1 MRVISFLKQWMLPLA
16 MTSGAAAYLIYDN
29 IPSLKPAGPY
39 LAEAVGIL
47 QPLLIFAMLFLSFC
61 KISPKDMKPRK
72 WHLKLL
78 IFQGGIFTLLAIV
91 TACFPEFD
99 GRILIESAM
108 LCIIC
113 PTATAAAV
121 VTGRLGGDMPGLTT
135 YTVLINITAGLLVPL
150 MIPLVHPEDGV
161 PFSTAFSMI
170 MAKVFPLLICPCLA
184 AWLVRYLMPKVHNW
198 LTKFSNLAFYLWGIA
213 LTIAIATT
221 TKSIIHSTTSIYYEI
236 GIALVSLLCCAIQF
250 FIGKKIGKRYNASI
264 TAGQSLGQKNTV
276 FAIWM
281 GYTFMTPATS
291 IAGGFYCI
299 WHNAYNSW
307 QLYRKEKSTPG
318 SSGEPL
324 P

>member
-1 MRVISFLKQWMLPLA
+1 MRISYFLKQWMLPLA
-16 MTSGAAAYLIYDN
+16 MTAGAAAYLIYDN
-29 IPSLKPAGPY
+29 VPLLKPAGPY
-39 LAEAVGIL
+39 LAKAVGIL
-47 QPLLIFAMLFLSFC
+47 QPILIFAMLFLSFC
-61 KISPKDMKPRK
+61 KISPKDMRPRK
-72 WHLKLL
+72 WHLTLL
-78 IFQGGIFTLLAIV
+78 LFQGGIFTLLAII
-91 TACFPEFD
+91 TACFPEFK

-121 VTGRLGGDMPGLTT
+121 VTGRLGGDMPELTT
-135 YTVLINITAGLLVPL
+135 YTVLINIATGILVPL
-150 MIPLVHPEDGV
+150 LIPLVHPEDGV
-161 PFSTAFSMI
+161 PFATAFSMI

-184 AWLVRYLMPKVHNW
+184 AWLVRYLMPQIHHW
-198 LTKFSNLAFYLWGIA
+198 LIQFNNLAFYMWGIA

-221 TKSIIHSTTSIYYEI
+221 TKAVIHSTTSISYEI
-236 GIALVSLLCCAIQF
+236 GIAIISLLCCALQF
-250 FIGKKIGKRYNASI
+250 FIGKKIGKKYNAGI

-307 QLYRKEKSTPG
+307 QLYRREKSTSN
-318 SSGEPL
+318 SSTEPL
-324 P
+324 R